1 MKHKYI
7 FFVKALIACLLTVTF
22 LSCSSRDVERGFVG
36 NIRKVDTTMIST
48 VSTMT
53 NQIHKKKEHRVYYF
67 DNSGSMINNNLFNPL
82 KENLLTAID
91 NFPIDLMVEIIVFS
105 DAKFWVNN
113 GNNDYEPDNRL
124 HIKKIIC
131 NDDDKKELKDF
142 VSKID
147 TPKQRIYYTH
157 HYIVINDFLKRRI
170 VEGYDNVMYLLT
182 DGVEHSVNGLN
193 SQDNILKTS
202 RWNTRDD
209 VYGIYVDL
217 KAAGHRLGN
226 YFNNNQDKHLY
237 RVHGCNIGINLFR
250 VNPSEI
256 AIDNALN
263 TSELSINLFGDS
275 PDKITLYSDDD
286 YYKCTLKP
294 FSCGDE
300 KIVLNVEPINR
311 NCLPQT
317 HDVKIRLDLTWKENG
332 MINIPSDFVNIVVK
346 CHVPQNGVMSIATPI
361 QMGNAKIKFRKDKV
375 FWNENNPDTLN
386 YKINYKFSENLTN
399 RLTALQSP
407 YLSIDFGDANDY
419 IELLDTHGV
428 LQSRIKLPIASD
440 TTISF
445 ALTINKNH
453 GNLQRRQTL
462 HGKIALNNLTNV
474 DALYLGK
481 NPIEKCN
488 GSYVIYDD
496 FELEIKQR
504 WELWKWCCLALLL
517 LLVLI
522 VIAIIIDF
530 WKCYDNAS
538 KFPGD
543 LGQSIVFT
551 GTGLDAPMGFSMNF
565 DGFLVESLA
574 YNAIKTHKL
583 SSTFV
588 QKIIIHNGHY
598 NEYKPTFWEKHT
610 KGDIIYLRSNDF
622 IDGIME
628 KIEIIPTGKNKEF
641 VAQFKIFS
649 TTNSIEEIQTINLA
663 LGQLNTVNSQVN
675 SNERI
680 LNYNLTVMGS
690 ILIPPTATH
699 STYTN

>member
-7 FFVKALIACLLTVTF
+7 FFVKALIAYLLTVTF
-22 LSCSSRDVERGFVG
+22 LSCSSRDIERGFVG

-67 DNSGSMINNNLFNPL
+67 DNSGSMIDNNLFNPL

-182 DGVEHSVNGLN
+182 DGVEHSVNGLK

-263 TSELSINLFGDS
+263 TSEFSINLFGDS
-275 PDKITLYSDDD
+275 PDKITLSSNDD

-375 FWNENNPDTLN
+375 FWNENNPDTLI
-386 YKINYKFSENLTN
+386 YKVNYKFSENLTN

-445 ALTINKNH
+445 ALTIDKNH
-453 GNLQRRQTL
+453 VNLQRRQTL
-462 HGKIALNNLTNV
+462 HGKIVLNNLTNV

-504 WELWKWCCLALLL
+504 WELWKWCLLALLIL
-517 LLVLI
+517 II
-522 VIAIIIDF
+522 VIIILFILKDLF
-530 WKCYDNAS
+530 AP
-538 KFPGD
+538 KFSHDRNIYFETPHKINNIRLSVTLYNEEYQLVD
-543 LGQSIVFT
+543 VDATSIIRT
-551 GTGLDAPMGFSMNF
+551 SILCNH
-565 DGFLVESLA
+565 
-574 YNAIKTHKL
+574 YIK
-583 SSTFV
+583 
-588 QKIIIHNGHY
+588 KIIITSPNVQT
-598 NEYKPTFWEKHT
+598 KTFGFLRKKWS
-610 KGDIIYLRSNDF
+610 GDIVYIKADNLPS
-622 IDGIME
+622 GITQISIMP
-628 KIEIIPTGKNKEF
+628 KSKDR
-641 VAQFKIFS
+641 V
-649 TTNSIEEIQTINLA
+649 SIE
-663 LGQLNTVNSQVN
+663 VNSVPKYKVEPHTNNNAGGVYIRDKDNPLLWMSVTYHQV
-675 SNERI
+675 I
-680 LNYNLTVMGS
+680 Y
-690 ILIPPTATH
+690 
-699 STYTN
+699 

>member
-22 LSCSSRDVERGFVG
+22 LSCSSRDIERGFVG
-36 NIRKVDTTMIST
+36 KIVCLDQNDSIAQIIVEVDKDET
-48 VSTMT
+48 
-53 NQIHKKKEHRVYYF
+53 KKEHRVYYF
-67 DNSGSMINNNLFNPL
+67 DNSGSMKTKNLFNPL

-91 NFPIDLMVEIIVFS
+91 DFPEDLMVEIIVFS

-113 GNNDYEPDNRL
+113 GNDDYEPDNRL
-124 HIKKIIC
+124 HIKKTRC
-131 NDDDKKELKDF
+131 TPNDKEELKKF
-142 VSKID
+142 VSQIE
-147 TPKQRIYYTH
+147 TPEQRIYYTH

-182 DGVEHSVNGLN
+182 DGGEHPVNGLY

-217 KAAGHRLGN
+217 KAEGHKLGN

-263 TSELSINLFGDS
+263 TSEFSINLFGDS
-275 PDKITLYSDDD
+275 PDKITLSSNDD

-294 FSCGDE
+294 FSYGDE
-300 KIVLNVEPINR
+300 KIVLNVEPKNR

-317 HDVKIRLDLTWKENG
+317 HDVKIRLNLTWKENG
-332 MINIPSDFVNIVVK
+332 MINIPSDSVNIVVK

-375 FWNENNPDTLN
+375 FWNENNPDTLI
-386 YKINYKFSENLTN
+386 YKVNYKFSENLTN

-428 LQSRIKLPIASD
+428 PQSRIKLPIASD

-445 ALTINKNH
+445 ALTIDKNH

-496 FELEIKQR
+496 FEFEIKQR
-504 WELWKWCCLALLL
+504 WELWKWCLLALLIL
-517 LLVLI
+517 II
-522 VIAIIIDF
+522 VIIILFLLKDLF
-530 WKCYDNAS
+530 AP
-538 KFPGD
+538 KFSHDRNIYFETPHKINNIRLSVTLYNEEYQLVD
-543 LGQSIVFT
+543 VDATSIIRT
-551 GTGLDAPMGFSMNF
+551 SILCNH
-565 DGFLVESLA
+565 
-574 YNAIKTHKL
+574 YIK
-583 SSTFV
+583 
-588 QKIIIHNGHY
+588 KIIITSPNVQT
-598 NEYKPTFWEKHT
+598 KTFGFLRKKWS
-610 KGDIIYLRSNDF
+610 GDIVYIKADNLPS
-622 IDGIME
+622 GITQISIMP
-628 KIEIIPTGKNKEF
+628 KSKDR
-641 VAQFKIFS
+641 V
-649 TTNSIEEIQTINLA
+649 SIE
-663 LGQLNTVNSQVN
+663 VNSVPKYKVEPHTNNNAGGVYIRDKDNPLLWMSVTYHQV
-675 SNERI
+675 I
-680 LNYNLTVMGS
+680 Y
-690 ILIPPTATH
+690 
-699 STYTN
+699 

>member
-7 FFVKALIACLLTVTF
+7 YFVKALIACLLTVTF

-67 DNSGSMINNNLFNPL
+67 DNSGSMIKNNLFNPL

-147 TPKQRIYYTH
+147 TPNQRIYYTH

-217 KAAGHRLGN
+217 TAAGHRLGN

-263 TSELSINLFGDS
+263 TSEFSINLFGDS
-275 PDKITLYSDDD
+275 PDKITLSSNDD

-332 MINIPSDFVNIVVK
+332 MINIPSDSVNIVVK

-375 FWNENNPDTLN
+375 FWNENNPDTLI
-386 YKINYKFSENLTN
+386 YKVNYKFSENLTN

-445 ALTINKNH
+445 ALTIDKNH
-453 GNLQRRQTL
+453 DNLQRRQTL

-504 WELWKWCCLALLL
+504 WELWKWCLLALLIL
-517 LLVLI
+517 II
-522 VIAIIIDF
+522 VIIILFILKDLF
-530 WKCYDNAS
+530 AP
-538 KFPGD
+538 KFSHDRNIYFETPHKINNIRLSVTLYNEEYQLVD
-543 LGQSIVFT
+543 VDATSIIRT
-551 GTGLDAPMGFSMNF
+551 SILCNH
-565 DGFLVESLA
+565 
-574 YNAIKTHKL
+574 YIK
-583 SSTFV
+583 
-588 QKIIIHNGHY
+588 KIIITSPNVQT
-598 NEYKPTFWEKHT
+598 KTFGFLRKKWS
-610 KGDIIYLRSNDF
+610 GDIVYIKADNLPS
-622 IDGIME
+622 GITQISIMP
-628 KIEIIPTGKNKEF
+628 KSKDR
-641 VAQFKIFS
+641 V
-649 TTNSIEEIQTINLA
+649 SIE
-663 LGQLNTVNSQVN
+663 VNSVPKYKVEPHTNNNAGGVYIRDKDNPLLWMSVTYHQV
-675 SNERI
+675 I
-680 LNYNLTVMGS
+680 Y
-690 ILIPPTATH
+690 
-699 STYTN
+699 